1 MFTILVLEDDIELNQ
16 TITYALEKEGY
27 QVFSAYSYKEAE
39 VFVDN
44 NLFHLA
50 ILDVNLPDGDGFQFC
65 KWMKAKKH
73 IPVLFVSAR
82 DLEED
87 VLNGYELGADDYV
100 TKPFSLKILLKK
112 VYVILSR
119 KSRGANIYDDGFLK
133 VNFELGTVWQGEK
146 ECLLSPTEYRILK
159 KLIENKGKLLTYSI
173 LLDSLW
179 EEGVQITDRHTLA
192 VNINRLRKKMETGE
206 HSYISNVYGMG
217 YIWK

>member
-1 MFTILVLEDDIELNQ
+1 MAVILVLEDDIGLNQ
-16 TITYALEKEGY
+16 TITHAMEKEGY
-27 QVFSAYSYKEAE
+27 QVFSAYSCKEAE
-39 VFVDN
+39 NFTEN
-44 NLFHLA
+44 NTFQLA

-65 KWMKAKKH
+65 KWLKSKKQV
-73 IPVLFVSAR
+73 PVLFVSAR

-100 TKPFSLKILLKK
+100 TKPFSMKILLKK

-119 KSRGANIYDDGFLK
+119 KSQGMDIYDDGFLK
-133 VNFELGTVWQGEK
+133 VDFGLGIVRQGTN

-179 EEGVQITDRHTLA
+179 DEGVQITDKYTLA
-192 VNINRLRKKMETGE
+192 VNINRLRKKIETEE

-217 YIWK
+217 DIWK

>member
-1 MFTILVLEDDIELNQ
+1 MATILVLEDDIELNH
-16 TITYALEKEGY
+16 TITHAMEKEGY
-27 QVFSAYSYKEAE
+27 QVFSAYSCKEAE
-39 VFVDN
+39 IFTESN
-44 NLFHLA
+44 SFHLA

-65 KWMKAKKH
+65 KWVKSKKYV
-73 IPVLFVSAR
+73 PVLFVSAR

-100 TKPFSLKILLKK
+100 IKPFSMKILLKK

-119 KSRGANIYDDGFLK
+119 KSQGVNIYDDGFLK
-133 VNFELGTVWQGEK
+133 VDFELGIVHQGVN

-159 KLIENKGKLLTYSI
+159 KLIENKGKLLTYSV

-179 EEGVQITDRHTLA
+179 DEGVQITDKHTLA
-192 VNINRLRKKMETGE
+192 VNINRLRKKIETE
-206 HSYISNVYGMG
+206 ERSYISNVYGMG